1 LWNEN
6 GAVLKIII
14 KPPYWKTWWFR
25 LISVTIVL
33 GSVFAFI
40 KIRINRINATKCR
53 LESLVA
59 ERTDSLA
66 LMTKEERNARK
77 EAEQANRA
85 KSVFLATMSH
95 EIRTP
100 MNGVIGTASLL
111 AETDLNPEQRRYA
124 EIIRSSGENL
134 LSVIND
140 ILDFSKIESGKME
153 LEEHPFDLRLCIEE
167 VLDVFAGKAADSG
180 VDLIYELGHDVPE
193 QISGDSTRLRQI
205 LINLVGNAMKFT
217 EKGEVFIGVRLEEVR
232 NSEVVLTF
240 EIRDTGIG
248 IPADKMNRLF
258 AAFMQ
263 VDSATSRKYGGTGL
277 GLAICKRLVELM
289 RGKIEVES
297 KHGHGTIFRFN
308 MVTSPAK
315 SAVRN
320 YVHCDVKELEGIK
333 ILVVDDN
340 ETNRYILTNQLLHWK
355 FVPTTAASG
364 KAALS
369 ILAAGNE
376 FDLVITDM
384 QMPEM
389 DGVELATAIKKQYP
403 QLPLFLLSSIG
414 DERRK
419 QFPDLFSAILTKPVK
434 QQQLCKSIVMQFKE
448 ANVETEERDVFKQK
462 LSANFSSQ
470 YPMKILIA
478 EDNPV
483 NQLLA
488 VMVLKKLGYDP
499 HTATNGIKALEAV
512 INDQYDLI
520 LMDVQ
525 MPEMDG
531 LEATQLIRQQLKIQ
545 PIIIAATANAMQ
557 EDRENCMA
565 AGMDDYISK
574 PLELEALVKMLEKW
588 AQRRQQTAKESI

>member
-1 LWNEN
+1 MF
-6 GAVLKIII
+6 G
-14 KPPYWKTWWFR
+14 
-25 LISVTIVL
+25 
-33 GSVFAFI
+33 FI
-40 KIRINRINATKCR
+40 KIRINRINATKFR
-53 LESLVA
+53 LESLVE
-59 ERTDSLA
+59 ERTESLA
-66 LMTKEERNARK
+66 LMTTEERNARK

-111 AETDLNPEQRRYA
+111 AETDLNEEQRRYA
-124 EIIRSSGENL
+124 EIIRSSGESL
-134 LSVIND
+134 LAVIND

-153 LEEHPFDLRLCIEE
+153 LEQHPFDVRLCIEE
-167 VLDVFAGKAADSG
+167 VLDLFAGKAADSG
-180 VDLIYELGHDVPE
+180 IDLIYEMGHDVPE
-193 QISGDSTRLRQI
+193 QISGDSIRLKQI

-217 EKGEVFIGVRLEEVR
+217 EKGEVFIGVRLEEVK
-232 NSEVVLTF
+232 NAEVILTF
-240 EIRDTGIG
+240 EVRDTGIG
-248 IPADKMNRLF
+248 IPKDKINRLF
-258 AAFMQ
+258 TAFMQ

-289 RGKIEVES
+289 GGEIEVES
-297 KHGHGTIFRFN
+297 KPGQGTIFRFT

-315 SAVRN
+315 SAARN
-320 YVHCDVKELEGIK
+320 YVHCDVKELEGK
-333 ILVVDDN
+333 RILIVDDN
-340 ETNRYILTNQLLHWK
+340 ETNRYILTNQLLYWK
-355 FVPTTAASG
+355 FIPTTAASG
-364 KAALS
+364 KEALQ
-369 ILAAGNE
+369 ILTAENN

-389 DGVELATAIKKQYP
+389 DGVELSTAIKKQHP

-434 QQQLCKSIVMQFKE
+434 QQQLCKSIVIQFKE
-448 ANVETEERDVFKQK
+448 AVNHEDDDREVSKQK
-462 LSANFSSQ
+462 LSANFASQ

-488 VMVLKKLGYDP
+488 AMVLKKLGYDP

-512 INDQYDLI
+512 LNEQYDLI
-520 LMDVQ
+520 LMDIQ

-545 PIIIAATANAMQ
+545 PVIIAATANAMQ
-557 EDRENCMA
+557 EDRENCME

-588 AQRRQQTAKESI
+588 AQRRQQNAKEPIQ